1 MTGPRPRWRLRLD
14 PPPRRALVLA
24 QAPDPEC
31 RHCEGA
37 GGWDG
42 NPLLD
47 DYVTCVCHD
56 PSRRLTLLRLHR
68 RPADRP

>member
-1 MTGPRPRWRLRLD
+1 M
-14 PPPRRALVLA
+14 

-42 NPLLD
+42 GPLHGR
-47 DYVTCVCHD
+47 YVTCVCHD